1 MKTRSA
7 TAESIRRL
15 RRERKMTQEE
25 LAGALNVSFQ
35 AVSKWETG
43 AGLPDITQI
52 PRLAAVFGVTTDEI
66 LGYSR
71 AALDA
76 RVEEICDE
84 AYKLRFSDPAGSR
97 AVLEAGLREFPDNEI
112 ILNNILCV
120 IDYKKDPDEMILMA
134 SRLADRAKLDEVRYD
149 ALRLLSYA
157 YREKGDLE
165 AAEGAL
171 EQIPEIYFTKL
182 GEMAH
187 VLTGEKKFNAARSQ
201 KWISLEDTALM
212 MEALADVYIR
222 RGDTA
227 RARAELTR
235 AAAILDIMREDED
248 FYDDLDELSR
258 NLRERLEK
266 LK

>member
-1 MKTRSA
+1 MKTRNL
-7 TAESIRRL
+7 TAEAIRRL
-15 RRERKMTQEE
+15 RKERKMTQEE

-43 AGLPDITQI
+43 TGLPDITQI
-52 PRLAAVFGVTTDEI
+52 PRLAALFGVTTDEI
-66 LGYSR
+66 LGFS
-71 AALDA
+71 LSDQEA

-84 AYKLRFSDPAGSR
+84 AYKLRFSDPASSR

-112 ILNNILCV
+112 LLNNILCV
-120 IDYKKDPDEMILMA
+120 VDYKKDPDEMILLA
-134 SRLADRAKLDEVRYD
+134 SRLADRAKLDDVRYD
-149 ALRLLSYA
+149 ALRFLSYA
-157 YREKGDLE
+157 YKEKGDLE

-187 VLTGEKKFNAARSQ
+187 VLTGEKQYKAARSQ
-201 KWISLEDTALM
+201 KWLSLEDAAEM

-227 RARAELTR
+227 RARAELSR
-235 AAAILDIMREDED
+235 AAAVLDIMREDED
-248 FYDDLDELSR
+248 FYEDLDDLSRRLRKRAEEL
-258 NLRERLEK
+258 
-266 LK
+266 